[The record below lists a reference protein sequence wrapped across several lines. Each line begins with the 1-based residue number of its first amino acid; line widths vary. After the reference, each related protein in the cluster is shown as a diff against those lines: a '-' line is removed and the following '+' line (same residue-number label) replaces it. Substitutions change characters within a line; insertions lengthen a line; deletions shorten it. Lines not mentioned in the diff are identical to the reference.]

1 MAIRGIMAR
10 LGSGGA
16 GVETVLDRQETTP
29 GGTVTGTVHVTGGK
43 IAQDAQEIRVALQAT
58 VEVESGD
65 SSWREEV
72 TFATAAIAGAGRI
85 EPGRQYAVPFSLPV
99 PWQCPVTAIDG
110 WQLRGMHVGLR
121 TRVDIAGS
129 VDPGDLDPVTV
140 LPLPVQRTV
149 LHALDT
155 LGFVFRGA
163 DVEKGRIRGGEL
175 PFYQEVEFAPP
186 AGLRGRVNELEVT
199 FLADPQGVDVVLEV
213 DRRGGL
219 LTEGRDVGG
228 RLRLSH
234 ADTDV
239 RAVTAHLDAAVR
251 QLGARRGWL

>member
-1 MAIRGIMAR
+1 MAFRGMMAR

-16 GVETVLDRQETTP
+16 GVETVLDRPETTP
-29 GGTVTGTVHVTGGK
+29 GGAVTGTVHVTGGTVP
-43 IAQDAQEIRVALQAT
+43 QDVTEVRVALQAT
-58 VEVESGD
+58 VEVERGD

-72 TFATAAIAGAGRI
+72 TFGTAAVAGAGRL
-85 EPGRQYAVPFSLPV
+85 EPGEQYRVPFSLSV
-99 PWQCPVTAIDG
+99 PWQCPITAIDG
-110 WQLRGMHVGLR
+110 WHLRGMRVGLR
-121 TRVDIAGS
+121 TRVDIPGS

-149 LHALDT
+149 LHALDG
-155 LGFVFRGA
+155 LGFAFRGA
-163 DVEKGRIRGGEL
+163 DVEKGHVRGSEL

-186 AGLRGRVNELEVT
+186 PGLRGRVNELEVT
-199 FLADPQGVDVVLEV
+199 FLADPQGMDVVLEV

-219 LTEGRDVGG
+219 LSEGRDVGG

-239 RAVTAHLDAAVR
+239 RTVAAHLDAAVR
-251 QLGARRGWL
+251 QLGARRGWF

>member
-1 MAIRGIMAR
+1 MAFRGMMAR

-16 GVETVLDRQETTP
+16 GVETVLDQPETTP
-29 GGTVTGTVHVTGGK
+29 GGAVTGTVHVTGGSVP
-43 IAQDAQEIRVALQAT
+43 QDVTEVRVALQAT

-72 TFATAAIAGAGRI
+72 TFGTAAIAGAARI
-85 EPGRQYAVPFSLPV
+85 EPDERRSVPFSLPV
-99 PWQCPVTAIDG
+99 PWQCPITAIDG
-110 WQLRGMHVGLR
+110 WHLRGMRVGLR
-121 TRVDIAGS
+121 TRLDIAGA

-149 LHALDT
+149 LHALDG
-155 LGFVFRGA
+155 LGFAFRGA
-163 DVEKGRIRGGEL
+163 DVEKGRIRGSEL

-186 AGLRGRVNELEVT
+186 PGLRGRVNELEVT

-219 LTEGRDVGG
+219 LSEGRDVGG
-228 RLRLSH
+228 RLRLAH
-234 ADTDV
+234 TDTDV
-239 RAVTAHLDAAVR
+239 RTVAAHLDAAVR
-251 QLGARRGWL
+251 QLGARRGWF

>member
-1 MAIRGIMAR
+1 MAFRGMMAR

-16 GVETVLDRQETTP
+16 GVETVLDRPETTP
-29 GGTVTGTVHVTGGK
+29 GGAVTGTVHVTGGK
-43 IAQDAQEIRVALQAT
+43 VPQDVTEVRVALQAT

-72 TFATAAIAGAGRI
+72 TFGTAAIAGAGRL
-85 EPGRQYAVPFSLPV
+85 EPEQQYQVPFSLPV
-99 PWQCPVTAIDG
+99 PWQCPITAIDG
-110 WQLRGMHVGLR
+110 WHLRGMRVGLR
-121 TRVDIAGS
+121 TRVDIPGS

-149 LHALDT
+149 LHALDG
-155 LGFVFRGA
+155 LGFAFRGA
-163 DVEKGRIRGGEL
+163 DVEKGHVRGSEL

-186 AGLRGRVNELEVT
+186 PGLRGRVNELEVT

-219 LTEGRDVGG
+219 LSEGRDVGG

-234 ADTDV
+234 SDTDV
-239 RAVTAHLDAAVR
+239 RTVAAHLDAAVR
-251 QLGARRGWL
+251 QLGARRGWF

>member
-1 MAIRGIMAR
+1 MALRGMMAR

-16 GVETVLDRQETTP
+16 GVETVLDRAETTP
-29 GGTVTGTVHVTGGK
+29 GGAVTGTVHVTGGSV
-43 IAQDAQEIRVALQAT
+43 AQDVTEVRVALQAT

-65 SSWREEV
+65 SSWREEAV
-72 TFATAAIAGAGRI
+72 FGTAAVAGAGRL
-85 EPGRQYAVPFSLPV
+85 EPGQQYQVPFSLPV
-99 PWQCPVTAIDG
+99 PWQCPITAIDG
-110 WQLRGMHVGLR
+110 WHLRGMRVGLR
-121 TRVDIAGS
+121 TRVDIPGS

-149 LHALDT
+149 LHALDG
-155 LGFVFRGA
+155 LGFAFRGA
-163 DVEKGRIRGGEL
+163 DVEKGRIRGSDL

-186 AGLRGRVNELEVT
+186 PGLRGRVNELEVT

-219 LTEGRDVGG
+219 LSEGRDVGG

-234 ADTDV
+234 SDTDV
-239 RAVTAHLDAAVR
+239 RAVAAHLDAAVR
-251 QLGARRGWL
+251 QLGARRGWF

>member
-1 MAIRGIMAR
+1 MMAR

-16 GVETVLDRQETTP
+16 GVETVLDRAETTP
-29 GGTVTGTVHVTGGK
+29 GGAVTGTVHVTGGSV
-43 IAQDAQEIRVALQAT
+43 AQDVTEVRVALQAT

-65 SSWREEV
+65 SSWREEAV
-72 TFATAAIAGAGRI
+72 FGTAAVAGAGRL
-85 EPGRQYAVPFSLPV
+85 EPGQQYQVPFSLPV
-99 PWQCPVTAIDG
+99 PWQCPITAIDG
-110 WQLRGMHVGLR
+110 WHLRGMRVGLR
-121 TRVDIAGS
+121 TRVDIPGS

-149 LHALDT
+149 LHALDG
-155 LGFVFRGA
+155 LGFAFRGA
-163 DVEKGRIRGGEL
+163 DVEKGRIRGSDL

-186 AGLRGRVNELEVT
+186 PGLRGRVNELEVT

-219 LTEGRDVGG
+219 LSEGRDVGG

-234 ADTDV
+234 SDTDV
-239 RAVTAHLDAAVR
+239 RAVAAHLDAAVR
-251 QLGARRGWL
+251 QLGARRGWF

>member
-1 MAIRGIMAR
+1 MAFRGMMAR

-16 GVETVLDRQETTP
+16 GVETVLDQPETTP
-29 GGTVTGTVHVTGGK
+29 GGTVTGTVHVTGGTV
-43 IAQDAQEIRVALQAT
+43 AQDVTEVRVALQAT

-72 TFATAAIAGAGRI
+72 TFGTAAIAGAARI
-85 EPGRQYAVPFSLPV
+85 EPGERRSVPFSLPV

-110 WQLRGMHVGLR
+110 WQLRGMRVGLR
-121 TRVDIAGS
+121 TRLDIAGA

-149 LHALDT
+149 LHALDG
-155 LGFVFRGA
+155 LGFAFRGA
-163 DVEKGRIRGGEL
+163 DVEKGRIRGSEL
-175 PFYQEVEFAPP
+175 PFYQEVEFTPP
-186 AGLRGRVNELEVT
+186 RGLRGRVNELEVT

-219 LTEGRDVGG
+219 LTEGRDVGA

-234 ADTDV
+234 SDTDV
-239 RAVTAHLDAAVR
+239 RSVAAHLDAAIR
-251 QLGARRGWL
+251 QLGGRRGWF

>member
-1 MAIRGIMAR
+1 MAFRNLMAK
-10 LGSGGA
+10 LGA
-16 GVETVLDRQETTP
+16 GNASVDAVLDTPTTTP
-29 GGTVTGTVHVTGGK
+29 GGTVTGTVHLTGGQV
-43 IAQDAQEIRVALQAT
+43 AQDINELRVSLQAT

-72 TFATAAIAGAGRI
+72 TFGTVAVAGAARV
-85 EPGRQYAVPFSLPV
+85 EPGARHALPFSLPV

-110 WQLRGMHVGLR
+110 WHLRGMRVGLR
-121 TRVDIAGS
+121 TRLDIAGS

-149 LHALDT
+149 LQALDS
-155 LGFVFRGA
+155 LGFAFRGA
-163 DVEKGRIRGGEL
+163 DVEKGRVRGSEL

-186 AGLRGRVNELEVT
+186 PGLRGRVNELEVT

-219 LTEGRDVGG
+219 LSEGRDVGG

-234 ADTDV
+234 SDTDV
-239 RAVTAHLDAAVR
+239 RTVAAHLDAAVR
-251 QLGARRGWL
+251 QLGARRGWF

>member
-1 MAIRGIMAR
+1 MAFRGMMAR

-29 GGTVTGTVHVTGGK
+29 GGAVTGTVHVTGGK
-43 IAQDAQEIRVALQAT
+43 VPQDVTEVRVALQAT

-65 SSWREEV
+65 NSWREEV
-72 TFATAAIAGAGRI
+72 TFGTVAVAGAARI
-85 EPGRQYAVPFSLPV
+85 EPGAQHALPFSLPV

-110 WQLRGMHVGLR
+110 WQLRGMRVGLR
-121 TRVDIAGS
+121 TRLDIAGS

-149 LHALDT
+149 LHALDG
-155 LGFVFRGA
+155 LGFAFRGA
-163 DVEKGRIRGGEL
+163 DVEKGRIRGSEL
-175 PFYQEVEFAPP
+175 PFYQEVEFTPP
-186 AGLRGRVNELEVT
+186 YSLRGRVNELEVT

-219 LTEGRDVGG
+219 LSEGRDVGG
-228 RLRLSH
+228 RLRLAH
-234 ADTDV
+234 TDTDV
-239 RAVTAHLDAAVR
+239 RAVAAHLDAAVR
-251 QLGARRGWL
+251 QLGARRGWF

>member
-1 MAIRGIMAR
+1 MAFRNMLAR

-16 GVETVLDRQETTP
+16 SVETVLDSPETTP
-29 GGTVTGTVHVTGGK
+29 GGTVTGTVSVTGGQVPQE
-43 IAQDAQEIRVALQAT
+43 IAEIRVALEAT

-65 SSWREEV
+65 SSWHENAV
-72 TFATAAIAGAGRI
+72 FGTTVVAGASTIAPGEQRSGR
-85 EPGRQYAVPFSLPV
+85 FSFGV
-99 PWQCPVTAIDG
+99 PWQCPVTSLDG
-110 WQLRGMHVGLR
+110 WHLRGMRVGLR
-121 TRVDIAGS
+121 TRVDIPGAI
-129 VDPGDLDPVTV
+129 DAGDLDPVTV

-149 LHALDT
+149 LQALDS
-155 LGFVFRGA
+155 LGFAFRGA
-163 DVEKGRIRGGEL
+163 DVEKGRIRGSEL

-186 AGLRGRVNELEVT
+186 RDLRGRVNELEVT
-199 FLADPQGVDVVLEV
+199 FLADPSGVEVVLEV

-219 LTEGRDVGG
+219 LTEGTDASG

-239 RAVTAHLDAAVR
+239 RAVAGRLDAAVR

>member
-1 MAIRGIMAR
+1 MAFRGMMAR

-29 GGTVTGTVHVTGGK
+29 GGSVTGTVHVTGGK
-43 IAQDAQEIRVALQAT
+43 VAQDVTEVRVALQAT

-72 TFATAAIAGAGRI
+72 TFGTVAVAGAARI
-85 EPGRQYAVPFSLPV
+85 EPGAQHALPFSLPV
-99 PWQCPVTAIDG
+99 PWQCPITAIDG
-110 WQLRGMHVGLR
+110 WQLRGMRVGLR
-121 TRVDIAGS
+121 TRLDVAGS

-149 LHALDT
+149 LHALDG
-155 LGFVFRGA
+155 LGFAFRGA
-163 DVEKGRIRGGEL
+163 DVEKGRIRGSEL
-175 PFYQEVEFAPP
+175 PFYQEVEFTPP
-186 AGLRGRVNELEVT
+186 YSLRGRVNELEVT

-219 LTEGRDVGG
+219 LSEGRDVGG
-228 RLRLSH
+228 RLRLAH
-234 ADTDV
+234 TDTDV
-239 RAVTAHLDAAVR
+239 RAVAAQLDAAVR
-251 QLGARRGWL
+251 QLGARRGWF

>member
-1 MAIRGIMAR
+1 MAFRGMMAR

-16 GVETVLDRQETTP
+16 RVETVLDRPETTP
-29 GGTVTGTVHVTGGK
+29 GGAVTGIVHVVGGNV
-43 IAQDAQEIRVALQAT
+43 AQDVTEVRVALQAT

-65 SSWREEV
+65 SSWREEA
-72 TFATAAIAGAGRI
+72 TFGTAAVAGAGRL
-85 EPGRQYAVPFSLPV
+85 EPGQRSQVPFSLPV
-99 PWQCPVTAIDG
+99 PWQCPITAIDG
-110 WQLRGMHVGLR
+110 WHLRGMRVGLR
-121 TRVDIAGS
+121 TRVDLPGS

-149 LHALDT
+149 LHALDG
-155 LGFVFRGA
+155 LGFAFRGA
-163 DVEKGRIRGGEL
+163 DVEKGRIRGSEL

-186 AGLRGRVNELEVT
+186 SGLRGRVNELEVT

-219 LTEGRDVGG
+219 LSEGRDVGG

-234 ADTDV
+234 TDTDV
-239 RAVTAHLDAAVR
+239 RSVAAHLDAAVR
-251 QLGARRGWL
+251 QLGARRGWF

>member
-1 MAIRGIMAR
+1 MAFRNLMAKF
-10 LGSGGA
+10 GA
-16 GVETVLDRQETTP
+16 GNASVDAVLDSPTTTP
-29 GGTVTGTVHVTGGK
+29 GGTVTGTVHLTGGQV
-43 IAQDAQEIRVALQAT
+43 AQDINEIRVSLQAT

-65 SSWREEV
+65 NSWREEV
-72 TFATAAIAGAGRI
+72 TFGTVAVAGAARV
-85 EPGRQYAVPFSLPV
+85 EPGARHALPFSLPV

-110 WQLRGMHVGLR
+110 WHLRGMRVGLR
-121 TRVDIAGS
+121 TRLDIAGS

-149 LHALDT
+149 LQALDS
-155 LGFVFRGA
+155 LGFAFRGA
-163 DVEKGRIRGGEL
+163 DVEKGRVRGSEL

-186 AGLRGRVNELEVT
+186 YGLRGRVNELEVT

-219 LTEGRDVGG
+219 LSEGRDVGG

-234 ADTDV
+234 TDTDV
-239 RAVTAHLDAAVR
+239 RSVAAHLDAAVR
-251 QLGARRGWL
+251 QLGARRGWF

>member
-1 MAIRGIMAR
+1 MAFRGMMAR

-16 GVETVLDRQETTP
+16 RVETVLDRPETTP
-29 GGTVTGTVHVTGGK
+29 GGAVTGTVHVVGGNV
-43 IAQDAQEIRVALQAT
+43 AQDVTEVRVALQAT

-65 SSWREEV
+65 SSWREEA
-72 TFATAAIAGAGRI
+72 TFGTAAVAGAGRL
-85 EPGRQYAVPFSLPV
+85 EPGQRSQVPFSLPV
-99 PWQCPVTAIDG
+99 PWQCPITAIDG
-110 WQLRGMHVGLR
+110 WHLRGMRVGLR
-121 TRVDIAGS
+121 TRVDLPGS

-149 LHALDT
+149 LHALDG
-155 LGFVFRGA
+155 LGFAFRGA
-163 DVEKGRIRGGEL
+163 DVEKGRIRGSEL

-186 AGLRGRVNELEVT
+186 SGLRGRVNELEVT

-219 LTEGRDVGG
+219 LSEGRDVGG
-228 RLRLSH
+228 RLRLGH

-239 RAVTAHLDAAVR
+239 RAVAAQLDAAVR
-251 QLGARRGWL
+251 QLGARRGWF

>member
-1 MAIRGIMAR
+1 MAFRGMMAR

-16 GVETVLDRQETTP
+16 RVETVLDRPETTP
-29 GGTVTGTVHVTGGK
+29 GGAVTGTVHVVGGNV
-43 IAQDAQEIRVALQAT
+43 AQDVTELRVALQAT

-65 SSWREEV
+65 SSWREEA
-72 TFATAAIAGAGRI
+72 TFGTAAVAGAGRL
-85 EPGRQYAVPFSLPV
+85 EPGQRSQVPFSLPV
-99 PWQCPVTAIDG
+99 PWQCPITAIDG
-110 WQLRGMHVGLR
+110 WHLRGMRVGLR
-121 TRVDIAGS
+121 TRVDLPGS

-149 LHALDT
+149 LHALDG
-155 LGFVFRGA
+155 LGFAFRGA
-163 DVEKGRIRGGEL
+163 DVEKGRIRGSEL

-186 AGLRGRVNELEVT
+186 SGLRGRVNELEVT

-219 LTEGRDVGG
+219 LSEGRDVGG

-234 ADTDV
+234 DDTDV
-239 RAVTAHLDAAVR
+239 RAVAAHLDAAVR
-251 QLGARRGWL
+251 QLGARRGWF

>member
-1 MAIRGIMAR
+1 MAFRGMMAR

-16 GVETVLDRQETTP
+16 RVETVLDRPETTP
-29 GGTVTGTVHVTGGK
+29 GGAVTGTVHVVGGSV
-43 IAQDAQEIRVALQAT
+43 AQEVTEVRVALQAT

-65 SSWREEV
+65 SSWREEAV
-72 TFATAAIAGAGRI
+72 FGTAAVAGAGRL
-85 EPGRQYAVPFSLPV
+85 EPGQQYQVPFSLPV
-99 PWQCPVTAIDG
+99 PWQCPITAIDG
-110 WQLRGMHVGLR
+110 WQLRGMRVGLR
-121 TRVDIAGS
+121 TRVDLPGS

-149 LHALDT
+149 LHALDG
-155 LGFVFRGA
+155 LGFAFRGA
-163 DVEKGRIRGGEL
+163 DVEKGRIRGSEL

-186 AGLRGRVNELEVT
+186 PGLRGRVNELEVT

-219 LTEGRDVGG
+219 LSEGRDVGG
-228 RLRLSH
+228 RLRLGH

-239 RAVTAHLDAAVR
+239 RAVAAQLDAVVR
-251 QLGARRGWL
+251 QLGARRGWF

>member
-1 MAIRGIMAR
+1 MAFRGMMAR

-16 GVETVLDRQETTP
+16 RVETVLDRPETTP
-29 GGTVTGTVHVTGGK
+29 GGAVTGTVHVVGGSV
-43 IAQDAQEIRVALQAT
+43 AQDVTEVRVALQAT

-65 SSWREEV
+65 SSWREEA
-72 TFATAAIAGAGRI
+72 TFGTAAVAGAGRL
-85 EPGRQYAVPFSLPV
+85 EPGQRSQVPFSLPV
-99 PWQCPVTAIDG
+99 PWQCPITAIDG
-110 WQLRGMHVGLR
+110 WHLRGMRVGLR
-121 TRVDIAGS
+121 TRVDLPGS

-149 LHALDT
+149 LHALDG
-155 LGFVFRGA
+155 LGFAFRGA
-163 DVEKGRIRGGEL
+163 DVEKGRIRGSEL

-186 AGLRGRVNELEVT
+186 SGLRGRVNELEVT

-219 LTEGRDVGG
+219 LSGGRDVGG

-239 RAVTAHLDAAVR
+239 RTVAAHLDAAVR
-251 QLGARRGWL
+251 QLGARRGWF

>member
-1 MAIRGIMAR
+1 MAFRGMMAR

-16 GVETVLDRQETTP
+16 GVETVLDRPDTTP
-29 GGTVTGTVHVTGGK
+29 GGSVTGTVHVTGGSVP
-43 IAQDAQEIRVALQAT
+43 QDVTEVRVALQAT

-72 TFATAAIAGAGRI
+72 TFGTVAVAGAARI
-85 EPGRQYAVPFSLPV
+85 EPGAQHALPFSLPV
-99 PWQCPVTAIDG
+99 PWQCPITAIDG
-110 WQLRGMHVGLR
+110 WQLRGMRVGLR
-121 TRVDIAGS
+121 TRLDIAGS

-149 LHALDT
+149 LHALDG
-155 LGFVFRGA
+155 LGFAFRGA
-163 DVEKGRIRGGEL
+163 DVEKGRIRGSEL
-175 PFYQEVEFAPP
+175 PFYQEVEFTPP
-186 AGLRGRVNELEVT
+186 YSLRGRVNELEVT

-219 LTEGRDVGG
+219 LSEGRDVGG

-234 ADTDV
+234 TDTDV
-239 RAVTAHLDAAVR
+239 RSVAAHLDAAVR
-251 QLGARRGWL
+251 QLGARRGWF